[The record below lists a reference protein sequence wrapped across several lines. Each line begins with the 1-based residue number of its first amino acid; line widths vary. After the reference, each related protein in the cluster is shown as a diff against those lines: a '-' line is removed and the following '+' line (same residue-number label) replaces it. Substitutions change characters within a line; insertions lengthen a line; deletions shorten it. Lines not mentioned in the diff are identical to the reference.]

1 MINNKKMKTSA
12 DFTRLD
18 GDRYRF
24 SEGLLSPL
32 KSLGNVC

>member
-12 DFTRLD
+12 DFARLG

-24 SEGLLSPL
+24 SEGLLSPF
-32 KSLGNVC
+32 KSLRNV